1 MRWGLRRVRI
11 EMLKLDILIVRRPD
25 MTHDQFLGYWRDRHA
40 ALFSSQ
46 PIVKKTVRRYVQSR
60 IVSNTPAGAFL
71 APFDGI
77 AQIWYDNIDGF
88 LEYLQSSNYN
98 DVIRPD
104 EERFTDPRR
113 VQFMFSEE
121 TPIIG

>member
-1 MRWGLRRVRI
+1 
-11 EMLKLDILIVRRPD
+11 MLKLDILIVRNPN
-25 MTHDQFLGYWRDRHA
+25 MTHEQFLAYWRDHHG

-46 PIVKKTVRRYVQSR
+46 PIVKKTVRRYVQTR
-60 IVSNTPAGAFL
+60 IVSNPPAGVFL

-77 AQIWYDNIDGF
+77 AQIWYENIDGF

-104 EERFTDPRR
+104 EEKFTDSKR

-121 TPIIG
+121 TPIIA

>member
-1 MRWGLRRVRI
+1 
-11 EMLKLDILIVRRPD
+11 MLKLDILIVRNPN
-25 MTHDQFLGYWRDRHA
+25 MTHDQFLAHWRDRHGP
-40 ALFSSQ
+40 LFSSQ

-60 IVSNTPAGAFL
+60 IVSNPPAGVFL

-77 AQIWYDNIDGF
+77 AQIWFDNVAGF

-98 DVIRPD
+98 EVIRPD
-104 EERFTDPRR
+104 EERFTDPPR

>member
-1 MRWGLRRVRI
+1 
-11 EMLKLDILIVRRPD
+11 
-25 MTHDQFLGYWRDRHA
+25 
-40 ALFSSQ
+40 
-46 PIVKKTVRRYVQSR
+46 
-60 IVSNTPAGAFL
+60 
-71 APFDGI
+71 
-77 AQIWYDNIDGF
+77 IWYDNIDGF